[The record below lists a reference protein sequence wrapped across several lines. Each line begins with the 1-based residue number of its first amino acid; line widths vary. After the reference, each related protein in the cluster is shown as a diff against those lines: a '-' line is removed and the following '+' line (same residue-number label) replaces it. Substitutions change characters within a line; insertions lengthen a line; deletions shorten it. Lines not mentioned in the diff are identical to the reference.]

1 MRYQVQIN
9 DKVKSHKS
17 RIKLLEKDRT
27 QLRKDK
33 ELPKEIIDSRSSTI
47 SKEIRQLQK
56 ELNFLERKGLKLVK
70 LSNGDIYDL
79 SLVNA
84 YISKLGDI
92 RYSVFVSPGVLTVK
106 MDEANRKGQ
115 IELLTLKDHYGEFDI
130 PVIDEAKELNA
141 IEDFIC

>member
-9 DKVKSHKS
+9 DKAKSHKS

-33 ELPKEIIDSRSSTI
+33 ELPKEVIDNRISNI
-47 SKEIRQLQK
+47 SKEIRQLQE

-79 SLVNA
+79 SLVNT
-84 YISKLGDI
+84 YISRLGDI
-92 RYSVFVSPGVLTVK
+92 RYAVFVSPGVLTVK

-115 IELLTLKDHYGEFDI
+115 IELITLKDHYGEFNI
-130 PVIDEAKELNA
+130 PVIDEVKELNA